1 MKFILI
7 FITAAFRRRRV
18 PMRVLM
24 IAMLIA
30 AWPGMAGATDEMRWL
45 SETSCT
51 QLIAGKA
58 IPAGASEGFVAS
70 SLRKNR
76 GGYPRESFDSRA
88 AFGVLLGCV
97 SVFGVRSHDERT
109 GPLEAKG
116 GFEGNEGGQAGRS
129 DGKRV

>member
-58 IPAGASEGFVAS
+58 IPAGASEGFVARINEIYRPS
-70 SLRKNR
+70 CKGSYGKPNLKTNPCLIDFMGGNSPGRHRVALCR
-76 GGYPRESFDSRA
+76 GGHIGEP
-88 AFGVLLGCV
+88 G
-97 SVFGVRSHDERT
+97 
-109 GPLEAKG
+109 
-116 GFEGNEGGQAGRS
+116 S
-129 DGKRV
+129 DR